1 MSHVESILSEVLS
14 REEPSVPPSD
24 GLTLAIADL
33 DRGHDVQMDQLRELA
48 FADPAVA
55 AELLSV
61 ANAGRTEDDEIVS
74 LPSAVSVMGDAMFL
88 RIVRAQGRRAR
99 SAGGG
104 PLGTLRLR
112 ASRVAH
118 VSALLCAELADARH
132 LDPEAA
138 YTCGLLHDVGRLAT
152 LAAVERLTAGSRP
165 VRGTPMRRWEKVADR
180 WHVVLGASY
189 ADRLA
194 LPRLVFEAIA
204 FHHATPVP
212 GSAAEPLLAV
222 VRSVDALVS
231 VFIEGTDPLEAVDAG
246 GLSDDEAARLAQA
259 VLRIPVKLAS
269 PEKAASTAAAVSAPR
284 AVHAMRAVHEMPVH
298 ERIGGGLRL
307 RLAGAEYLAVGF
319 APHQLI
325 VRGPAPL
332 GEGALLEVQ
341 MLDRDRPDFHVRVL
355 TTWEDDGRFGA
366 ILLPLA
372 LSGPSLAELG
382 GSLPAGSAA

>member
-1 MSHVESILSEVLS
+1 VSHVESILGEVLAK
-14 REEPSVPPSD
+14 EDPSVPASD
-24 GLTLAIADL
+24 ALALAVGELERGCDVPMDRLRDL
-33 DRGHDVQMDQLRELA
+33 ALS
-48 FADPAVA
+48 DPAVA

-61 ANAGRTEDDEIVS
+61 ANAGRSEGDEIVS
-74 LPSAVSVMGDAMFL
+74 IPAAVALIGESMFL
-88 RIVRAQGRRAR
+88 RVLRAQGRRAVG
-99 SAGGG
+99 AG

-112 ASRVAH
+112 AARVAH
-118 VSALLCAELADARH
+118 VSAMLCAELADERG
-132 LDPEAA
+132 LDADAA

-152 LAAVERLTAGSRP
+152 LAAVERLTAGTQP
-165 VRGTPMRRWEKVADR
+165 ARGTSMRRWERIADR
-180 WHVVLGASY
+180 WHVVLGATY

-194 LPRLVFEAIA
+194 LPRVIFESIA

-212 GSAAEPLLAV
+212 GGSAEPLLAV

-231 VFIEGTDPLEAVDAG
+231 VFIEGTDPVEAVDAG

-259 VLRIPVKLAS
+259 VLRIPLKLPPPDKCA
-269 PEKAASTAAAVSAPR
+269 SAPTAPRSRR
-284 AVHAMRAVHEMPVH
+284 ASPVH
-298 ERIGGGLRL
+298 EAKGNGLRL
-307 RLAGAEYLAVGF
+307 RLAGSEYVAVGF

-341 MLDRDRPDFHVRVL
+341 VLDRDRPDFHVRVL
-355 TTWEDDGRFGA
+355 TAWEDAGHFGA
-366 ILLPLA
+366 ILLPLG